1 MSFIKDLTDGSHV
14 IGHYFWKDKQQLMT
28 KTGKDYLKLQLE
40 DKTGSINAMVWD
52 LGPQVG
58 SFDKG
63 DIIKVDAKASM
74 YNDALQLTVS
84 RLRRSNPGEYQ
95 VSDFFRTSKEST
107 ENIYQRLLMLYGS
120 IEDPGLKK
128 LVGVFCVDDP
138 DMVARLKT
146 HPAAKNIHHGYIG
159 GLLEH
164 MVSVTTIALSLKQQ
178 YTDLDRDL
186 LIAGGLLHDIGKLVE
201 LEPLPMGD
209 YSDPGRFI
217 GHISIGYRM
226 VHEQGMLIKEL
237 DPHKLMLLEHMILS
251 HHGEREFGSP
261 VVPITKEAMALHLA
275 DYSDS
280 KMKQVEEAI
289 ETDLTEGDWT
299 TFNRPLERYF
309 YKSGTKNEG

>member
-1 MSFIKDLTDGSHV
+1 MTFIKDMQEGSHV
-14 IGHYFWKDKQQLMT
+14 IGHYFCKDKQQLMT
-28 KTGKDYLKLQLE
+28 KAGKDYLKLQLE
-40 DKTGSINAMVWD
+40 DKTGSINAMVWE
-52 LGPQVG
+52 LGAQIG

-63 DIIKVDAKASM
+63 DIIKIDAKASL
-74 YNDALQLTVS
+74 YNDALQLTVT
-84 RLRRSNPGEYQ
+84 RIRRSNPGEYQ

-107 ENIYQRLLMLYGS
+107 ENIYQRLLMLYQS
-120 IEDPGLKK
+120 MQDPGLKK
-128 LVGVFCVDDP
+128 LVAAFCIEDQQRVQQ
-138 DMVARLKT
+138 LKT

-178 YTDLDRDL
+178 YTDMDRDL

-209 YSDPGRFI
+209 YSVPGRFI
-217 GHISIGYRM
+217 GHISIGYQM
-226 VHEQGMLIKEL
+226 VHEAGAKIPEL
-237 DPHKLMLLEHMILS
+237 DPHKLMQLEHMILS

-275 DYSDS
+275 DYTDS

-289 ETDLTEGDWT
+289 ETDLTEGEWT
-299 TFNRPLERYF
+299 SYNRPLERYF
-309 YKSGTKNEG
+309 YKPGHQNEK